1 MYLYFWCYETPRVNR
16 APGARGGSRV
26 FPHEGPTLGGA
37 CWLSKTCRAK
47 KKSEIPW
54 RYGSRRAG
62 SSYEPGSRRL
72 LSCNTR
78 VKNGDFGLSLR
89 GKKSGKSPTPGP
101 MSPLGCAQLSLPPWL
116 LSLRPSCS
124 GGRRRGVRGS
134 NARGSGEEG
143 GCHLDFR
150 PLFCL
155 AVYCEQQAIKL
166 TCIAFGCEI
175 RHSTS
180 S

>member
-1 MYLYFWCYETPRVNR
+1 M
-16 APGARGGSRV
+16 A
-26 FPHEGPTLGGA
+26 LGGRGVLMSRDPA
-37 CWLSKTCRAK
+37 GCCHATPASKTAI
-47 KKSEIPW
+47 SDFHYAE
-54 RYGSRRAG
+54 
-62 SSYEPGSRRL
+62 
-72 LSCNTR
+72 
-78 VKNGDFGLSLR
+78 KNREKF
-89 GKKSGKSPTPGP
+89 PTPGP
-101 MSPLGCAQLSLPPWL
+101 MSPLGYAQLSLPPWL
-116 LSLRPSCS
+116 LSLRPSRS